1 MSNKEIAID
10 LISRLP
16 EGTSFTEMAR
26 RIDFLAGIEA
36 AEEEVKRGDV
46 VSVEEVRSMID
57 QWVPR

>member
-46 VSVEEVRSMID
+46 VSVEEVCSMID